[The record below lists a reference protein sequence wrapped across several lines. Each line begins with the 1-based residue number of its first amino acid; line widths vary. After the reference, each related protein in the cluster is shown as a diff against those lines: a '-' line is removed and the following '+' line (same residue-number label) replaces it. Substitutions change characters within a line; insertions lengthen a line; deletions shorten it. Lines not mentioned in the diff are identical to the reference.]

1 MSNCRICAS
10 EIVKE
15 FEAREMMHGFKDTFV
30 YQECVACGCVQIK
43 SIPDNLAKYYPSNY
57 YSYQIAEKSILN
69 ILKENIRSLKD
80 KYAIF
85 KKGLLGKILWNL
97 VPGDLRIQA
106 LSTLEIRP
114 DTKILDVGCGS
125 GDLLKKLEKTGC
137 KKLVG
142 IDPYLKEDTIYS
154 QNLKILSKDFLEIDE
169 KFDLIMMH
177 HSFEHMHNP
186 KEIFSHIANVLEDTG
201 ICMIRIPVADS
212 WAYKHYASDWVQL
225 DAPRHFYLHTDAS
238 MEILCR
244 NSHLELINKW
254 RDSNELQFYGSEQYL
269 KDISLFDKKSY
280 HVAHKSSVFDNSTIK
295 EFKLKAKKLNEA
307 NQGDQAVY
315 LIRKKVNS

>member
-1 MSNCRICAS
+1 MSNCRICTS
-10 EIVKE
+10 EITRE
-15 FEAREMMHGFKDTFV
+15 FEAREMMHGFRDTFM
-30 YQECVACGCVQIK
+30 YQECGACGCVQIK
-43 SIPDNLAKYYPSNY
+43 NIPDNLPKYYPSNY
-57 YSYQIAEKSILN
+57 YSYLIAKKSILSG
-69 ILKENIRSLKD
+69 IREMIRSVKD

-85 KKGLLGKILWNL
+85 KKGLLGNILWNL

-106 LSTLEIRP
+106 LSKLDIRS

-137 KKLVG
+137 KKLIG
-142 IDPYLKEDTIYS
+142 IDPYLKEDTVYS
-154 QNLKILSKDFLEIDE
+154 QNLKILSKDFLEVDE

-186 KEIFSHIANVLEDTG
+186 KEIFSHIATVLEDTG

-212 WAYKHYASDWVQL
+212 WAYKYYASEWVQL
-225 DAPRHFYLHTDAS
+225 DAPRHFYLHTDNS
-238 MEILCR
+238 IEILC
-244 NSHLELINKW
+244 SASQLELVDKW
-254 RDSNELQFYGSEQYL
+254 RDSNELQFYGSEQYQ
-269 KDISLFDKKSY
+269 KNIPLFDERSY
-280 HVAHKSSVFDNSTIK
+280 HVARKSSIFDNSTIK